1 MLKPHL
7 SSLALVT
14 ASLFSAP
21 LITAQT
27 TATCHITPFT
37 APSGSGFA
45 RLNTA
50 VTINRNNV
58 AVGADV
64 NGKPYVRYSNGTI
77 QPLNIHE
84 PGAFVTVGKRNDYAI
99 TVGSYQ
105 NGNPVMGHGFIN
117 NGTATTTYNYP
128 GAVVTAI
135 AGVNRYGTKVGNFYG
150 APSGNG
156 MFILKNGN
164 VTVLNPPAKFSRE
177 PQVTA
182 ISDTGVIVGT
192 YALQNSPP
200 DPDQTTHGF
209 ILANGVWK
217 DFVYPGRLDTYIE
230 DINASG
236 EMVGLLDDGS
246 PNYAFIYKN
255 GKFYQPTFVLPNG
268 SKTKNYTSV
277 VGLSS
282 NGLISGNI
290 QVSLTPTPTYKPYV
304 GSCTFQ

>member
-1 MLKPHL
+1 
-7 SSLALVT
+7 
-14 ASLFSAP
+14 
-21 LITAQT
+21 
-27 TATCHITPFT
+27 
-37 APSGSGFA
+37 
-45 RLNTA
+45 
-50 VTINRNNV
+50 
-58 AVGADV
+58 V

-77 QPLNIHE
+77 RPLNLNE
-84 PGAFVTVGKRNDYAI
+84 PGAFVTVGKRNNYGI

-117 NGTATTTYNYP
+117 NGTTTTTYNYP

-135 AGVNRYGTKVGNFYG
+135 TGVNHYGTKVGNFYG

-164 VTVLNPPAKFSRE
+164 VTVLNPPTKFSRE
-177 PQVTA
+177 PQASA

-209 ILANGVWK
+209 ILANGIWK
-217 DFVYPGRLDTYIE
+217 DFIYPGRLDTYIK

-236 EMVGLLDDGS
+236 EMVGLLDDGF

-255 GKFYQPTFVLPNG
+255 GRFFQPTFVLPNG
-268 SKTKNYTSV
+268 TRTKTYTSV

-282 NGLISGNI
+282 NGLISGLI
-290 QVSLTPTPTYKPYV
+290 QVGSNYKPYV

>member
-1 MLKPHL
+1 MLTL
-7 SSLALVT
+7 RFAAVSLAAATLFAPT
-14 ASLFSAP
+14 AL
-21 LITAQT
+21 AQNI
-27 TATCHITPFT
+27 ATCHITTFS
-37 APSGSGFA
+37 APAGSGFA

-50 VTINRNNV
+50 VTVNKNNV

-64 NGKPYVRYSNGTI
+64 NGKPYVRYGNGTI

-117 NGTATTTYNYP
+117 NGTSTTTYDYP
-128 GAVVTAI
+128 GATVTVL

-150 APSGNG
+150 GASGNG

-192 YALQNSPP
+192 YALQGSPP

-217 DFVYPGRLDTYIE
+217 DFAFPGRLDTYIR

-246 PNYAFIYKN
+246 PNYTFIYKN

-268 SKTKNYTSV
+268 TRTKNYTSV

-282 NGLISGNI
+282 NGLISGLI
-290 QVSLTPTPTYKPYV
+290 QLGSTYKPYV
-304 GSCTFQ
+304 GNCTF